1 MAGISMARHVERL
14 RTEPGLKKNV
24 VAIGILLTLGL
35 VAAGWILGNQR
46 FTTPWADR
54 FTLTAEFEAVP
65 GVAPGNGQEVR
76 VAGVIVGQITEA
88 NVGPT
93 GKAQLVM
100 DLEPDVEIY
109 RNARLVLRPKSPLNE
124 MYVEVSPGAPP
135 AERLRSGTTLPV
147 TNTERPVMVD
157 EVLAS
162 LDADARSALTALL
175 RESDVAL
182 AKAPQDLS
190 PGLDQL
196 STVSEH
202 LRPVAVELEK
212 RREHL
217 ARLVTAAGHIASAVG
232 EDDERLTAL
241 AGNLDTTLASTA
253 RGREDLRATL
263 AELPGL
269 STRLNDA
276 TREVTRLSAQLDPTL
291 ADIGA
296 ASDVLPQALRKLTS
310 TARSLNRLLDAAR
323 PTLKVTRP
331 VLGDLRPVSADLR
344 VATPRLQHTT
354 ARLDPVTA
362 QLVGYLPDLGAFMI
376 NTRSITSLRD
386 ANGGILRGML
396 QITPDTVPN
405 GTLTPSALNGLAP

>member
-1 MAGISMARHVERL
+1 MAGISLARHLERL

-24 VAIGILLTLGL
+24 VAIAVLLTLGL
-35 VAAGWILGNQR
+35 VASGWILGNQR
-46 FTTPWADR
+46 FNAPWSDK

-76 VAGVIVGQITEA
+76 VAGVMVGQIARAE
-88 NVGPT
+88 VGPT

-100 DLEPDVEIY
+100 ELEPDVELY
-109 RNARLVLRPKSPLNE
+109 RDARLVLRPKSPLNE
-124 MYVEVSPGAPP
+124 MYVEISPGAPP

-147 TNTERPVMVD
+147 TSTERPIMVD

-182 AKAPQDLS
+182 AKAPKDLA
-190 PGLDQL
+190 PGLTRL
-196 STVSEH
+196 SSVSED
-202 LRPVAVELEK
+202 LRPVAIELEK
-212 RREHL
+212 RRAHL
-217 ARLVTAAGHIASAVG
+217 ARLVTAASHIATAIG
-232 EDDERLTAL
+232 EDDARLTSL

-269 STRLNDA
+269 STQLNRA

-296 ASDVLPQALRKLTS
+296 AADVLPKALRKLTS
-310 TARSLNRLLDAAR
+310 TARSLDRLLDAAK
-323 PTLKVTRP
+323 PTLKVARP
-331 VLGDLRPVSADLR
+331 VLADLRPVARDLR
-344 VATPRLQHTT
+344 VALPRLEHTT

-362 QLVGYLPDLGAFMI
+362 QLLGYLPDLGAFMI

-396 QITPDTVPN
+396 EITPDTLPN
-405 GTLTPSALNGLAP
+405 GTLLPSALQELAR